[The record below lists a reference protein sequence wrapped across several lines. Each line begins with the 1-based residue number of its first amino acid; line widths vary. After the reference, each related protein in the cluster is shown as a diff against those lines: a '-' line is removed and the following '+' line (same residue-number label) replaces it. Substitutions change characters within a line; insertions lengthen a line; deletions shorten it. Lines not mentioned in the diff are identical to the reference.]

1 MPSASRGSGPQV
13 HEAGLECG
21 STGAHGVRVVVARSR
36 RVWGYRSVRTR
47 APRPRQIRA
56 QPANLVFFSPEWL
69 SPSPWIRLPRA
80 CDKGHQ
86 LHWCIRTLIDSRRRE
101 NWNERTCR
109 NDQMEEGISIGYFG
123 GKIGC

>member
-36 RVWGYRSVRTR
+36 RVWGCRSVRTR

-56 QPANLVFFSPEWL
+56 QPANLVFFL
-69 SPSPWIRLPRA
+69 SN
-80 CDKGHQ
+80 GF
-86 LHWCIRTLIDSRRRE
+86 RRR
-101 NWNERTCR
+101 R
-109 NDQMEEGISIGYFG
+109 GYG
-123 GKIGC
+123 SHVPVIRDTN